1 MPLPYDADAVFERP
15 FTGFEPVYGGDI
27 NRTFCMHGLYGRC
40 FLKVNDAARF
50 PGMFEQEAAG
60 LKALRQ
66 SSAMIIP
73 EVIQH
78 GVYENQQFLLLNWI
92 EKGQPRPDFWESFG
106 IQTAQLHQCTGLQ
119 FGWLH
124 DNYIGS
130 LPQCNTYC
138 NTWAEFYSLRR
149 ILPLVRHLYDAGYLN
164 EADTKAAENFCTKLP
179 QLFPAEP
186 PALLHGDLWNGNF
199 MVTAEGAAAIF
210 DPSVYYGHREMD
222 LGMTRLFGGFDRR
235 FYSAYNNAFKL
246 ISGWEQRLPFVQL
259 YPLLVHAALFGGHY
273 TQQCREILTPFRSV

>member
-27 NRTFCMHGLYGRC
+27 NRAFCMYGSQGRC

-50 PGMFEQEAAG
+50 PRMFEQEAAG
-60 LKALRQ
+60 LNALRQ
-66 SSAMIIP
+66 NSAMAIP

-78 GVYENQQFLLLNWI
+78 GVYENQQFLLLSWI
-92 EKGQPRPDFWESFG
+92 EKGQPRADFWESFG
-106 IQTAQLHQCTGLQ
+106 GQTAQLHQCTSPQ

-124 DNYIGS
+124 DNYMGS
-130 LPQCNTYC
+130 LQQCNTYC

-164 EADTKAAENFCTKLP
+164 ETDTKAAENFCLKLP

-210 DPSVYYGHREMD
+210 DPAVYYGHREMD
-222 LGMTRLFGGFDRR
+222 LGMTRLFGGFNTP
-235 FYSAYNNAFKL
+235 FYAGYHNVYPL
-246 ISGWEQRLPFVQL
+246 QPGWAQRLAYSQL
-259 YPLLVHAALFGGHY
+259 YPLLVHAVLFGGHY
-273 TQQCREILTPFRSV
+273 VQSCRDILAAWR